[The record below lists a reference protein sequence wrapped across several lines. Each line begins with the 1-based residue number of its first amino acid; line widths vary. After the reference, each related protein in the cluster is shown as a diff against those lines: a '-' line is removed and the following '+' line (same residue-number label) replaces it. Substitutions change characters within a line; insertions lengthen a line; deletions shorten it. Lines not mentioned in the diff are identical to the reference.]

1 MGKRIISQR
10 RGRGNKYSV
19 SGHRFKGEAR
29 HPQSE
34 SLTGK
39 VISLK
44 HDPGRTAPIAEI
56 VTKDGKYVMIAHE
69 GMFVGQEIKVGRG
82 AENEIGDT
90 VYLGSIPEGTKIYN
104 LELRPGDGGKMVRAA
119 GEGATIASHGDKTT
133 VKLPSRRFVSLN
145 KMCRATIGVVAGG
158 GRKDKP
164 KAKASKN
171 FYAAKA
177 RNRLWPIVRG
187 VAMNAV
193 DHPHG
198 SGRKQ
203 TVGVSSSISRNAPP
217 GRKVGNIAPKR
228 TGKK

>member
-1 MGKRIISQR
+1 MGKRIIPQR
-10 RGRGNKYSV
+10 RGRGNRYSV
-19 SGHRFKGEAR
+19 SGHRFKGVAR
-29 HPQSE
+29 HPNADSFA
-34 SLTGK
+34 GK
-39 VISLK
+39 VASLK

-56 VTKDGKYVMIAHE
+56 VGKDKKYTMIAHD
-69 GMFVGQEIKVGRG
+69 GMFVGQEIKVGQG
-82 AENEIGDT
+82 AENDVGNT

-133 VKLPSRRFVSLN
+133 VKLPSRRFISLN
-145 KMCRATIGVVAGG
+145 KMCRATIGTVAAG

-177 RNRLWPIVRG
+177 RNKIWPKVRG

-203 TVGVSSSISRNAPP
+203 TVGVSSSISRTAPP

-228 TGKK
+228 TGKR